1 MAQHHAAAGHYYRT
15 SVNGWV
21 AIDIQ
26 TRKDL
31 SDCMLKSKGKSRA
44 RKPLRS
50 QFDSIEQALKDI
62 KKGRFVIL
70 VDDEDR
76 ENEGDLVIAAEK
88 VTPQAINFMAKHA
101 RGLICLA
108 LTPERVEELH
118 LSPQTHENTA
128 TFGTAFTV
136 SIDARRDITTGIS
149 AADRATT
156 IHVAIDPKSKP
167 ADLARPGHIFPLK
180 AHKGGVLR
188 RAGQTEGSVDLARL
202 AGLNPAAV
210 ICEIMNEDG
219 TMSRVPELAMFAK
232 AHGLKMV
239 TIKALIEYRVRR
251 ETFVRRVASARMP
264 TIFGEFEAV
273 AFENE
278 MDGGTH
284 IALVKGPTDD
294 PMGTLVRVHSG
305 CLTADVF
312 GSLRCDCRD
321 QLERAMEMI
330 QKEGRGVLLYL
341 NQEGR
346 GIGLLNKIKAYN
358 LQDEG
363 SDTVEANLQL
373 GFKADL
379 RDYGTGAQIL
389 MNLGLHRIRLI
400 TNNPRKIVGI
410 EGYGLKV
417 VERVPIEI
425 APRAANERYLRTKKN
440 KLGHILKKV

>member
-1 MAQHHAAAGHYYRT
+1 MASPFH
-15 SVNGWV
+15 
-21 AIDIQ
+21 
-26 TRKDL
+26 
-31 SDCMLKSKGKSRA
+31 
-44 RKPLRS
+44 
-50 QFDSIEQALKDI
+50 SIEDAIRDI
-62 KKGRFVIL
+62 KKGKFVIL

-76 ENEGDLVIAAEK
+76 ENEGDLVIAAQH

-101 RGLICLA
+101 RGLICLT
-108 LTPERVEELH
+108 LTPQRVEELH
-118 LSPQTHENTA
+118 LPQQAVENTA

-136 SIDARRDITTGIS
+136 SIDARKDVTTGIS

-180 AHKGGVLR
+180 AQQGGVLK

-202 AGLNPAAV
+202 AGLTPAGV

-219 TMSRVPELAMFAK
+219 TMARVPELTKFANVRK
-232 AHGLKMV
+232 LKMV
-239 TIKALIEYRVRR
+239 TIKALIEYRMQR
-251 ETFVRRVASARMP
+251 ETFVRRMASARLP
-264 TIFGEFEAV
+264 TMFGDFEAV

-278 MDGGTH
+278 LDGITH
-284 IALVKGPTDD
+284 IALVKGRVEGGD
-294 PMGTLVRVHSG
+294 PTLVRVHSG
-305 CLTADVF
+305 CLTADAL

-321 QLERAMEMI
+321 QLHKAMEVI

-346 GIGLLNKIKAYN
+346 GIGLLNKIRAYG

-363 SDTVEANLQL
+363 SDTVEANLKL

-379 RDYGTGAQIL
+379 RDYGVGAQIL
-389 MNLGLHRIRLI
+389 VNLGLHQIKLI

-425 APRAANERYLRTKKN
+425 QPRSANVKYLRTKK
-440 KLGHILKKV
+440 KKMGHILKKV

>member
-1 MAQHHAAAGHYYRT
+1 MASPFH
-15 SVNGWV
+15 
-21 AIDIQ
+21 
-26 TRKDL
+26 
-31 SDCMLKSKGKSRA
+31 
-44 RKPLRS
+44 
-50 QFDSIEQALKDI
+50 SIEDAIKDI
-62 KKGRFVIL
+62 KKGKCIIL

-76 ENEGDLVIAAEK
+76 ENEGDLVIAAEH

-108 LTPERVEELH
+108 LTPQRVEELQ
-118 LSPQTHENTA
+118 LPQQAAENTA

-136 SIDARRDITTGIS
+136 SIDARKDITTGIS

-167 ADLARPGHIFPLK
+167 SDLAKPGHIFPLK
-180 AHKGGVLR
+180 AQQGGVLR

-202 AGLNPAAV
+202 AGLNPAGV

-219 TMSRVPELAMFAK
+219 TMARVPELAKFAK
-232 AHGLKMV
+232 VHKLKMV
-239 TIKALIEYRVRR
+239 TIKALIEYRMQR
-251 ETFVRRVASARMP
+251 ETFVRRMASARLP
-264 TIFGEFEAV
+264 TTFGDFEAV

-278 MDGGTH
+278 VDGITH
-284 IALVKGPTDD
+284 IALVKGRVD
-294 PMGTLVRVHSG
+294 GGERTLVRVHSG
-305 CLTADVF
+305 CLTADVL
-312 GSLRCDCRD
+312 GSIRCDCRD
-321 QLERAMEMI
+321 QLHKAMEMI

-346 GIGLLNKIKAYN
+346 GIGLLNKIRAYG
-358 LQDEG
+358 LQDQG
-363 SDTVEANLQL
+363 CDTVEANLQL

-379 RDYGTGAQIL
+379 RDYGVGAQIL
-389 MNLGLHRIRLI
+389 VNLGLHQIRLI

-425 APRAANERYLRTKKN
+425 QPGASNVRYLRTKKN
-440 KLGHILKKV
+440 KMGHILKKV

>member
-1 MAQHHAAAGHYYRT
+1 MASPFH
-15 SVNGWV
+15 
-21 AIDIQ
+21 
-26 TRKDL
+26 
-31 SDCMLKSKGKSRA
+31 
-44 RKPLRS
+44 
-50 QFDSIEQALKDI
+50 SIEDAIRDI
-62 KKGRFVIL
+62 KKGKFIIL

-76 ENEGDLVIAAEK
+76 ENEGDLVIAAQH

-108 LTPERVEELH
+108 LTPQRVEELH
-118 LSPQTHENTA
+118 LPPQASENTA
-128 TFGTAFTV
+128 SFGTAFTV
-136 SIDARRDITTGIS
+136 SIDARKEITTGIS

-156 IHVAIDPKSKP
+156 IHVAIDPKAKP
-167 ADLARPGHIFPLK
+167 GDLARPGHIFPLK
-180 AHKGGVLR
+180 AQQGGVLK

-202 AGLNPAAV
+202 AGLAPAGV

-219 TMSRVPELAMFAK
+219 TMARVPELTKFAT
-232 AHGLKMV
+232 AHKLRMV
-239 TIKALIEYRVRR
+239 TIKSLIEYRMQR
-251 ETFVRRVASARMP
+251 ETFVRRMASARLP
-264 TIFGEFEAV
+264 TMFGDFEAV

-278 MDGGTH
+278 IDGITH
-284 IALVKGPTDD
+284 IALVKGRVEGGD
-294 PMGTLVRVHSG
+294 PTLVRVHSG
-305 CLTADVF
+305 CLTADAL

-321 QLERAMEMI
+321 QLHKAMDVI

-346 GIGLLNKIKAYN
+346 GIGLLNKIRAYG

-379 RDYGTGAQIL
+379 RDYGVGAQIL
-389 MNLGLHRIRLI
+389 VSLGLHQIRLI

-417 VERVPIEI
+417 VERVSIEI
-425 APRAANERYLRTKKN
+425 QPRAANVKYLRTKKN
-440 KLGHILKKV
+440 KMGHILKKV